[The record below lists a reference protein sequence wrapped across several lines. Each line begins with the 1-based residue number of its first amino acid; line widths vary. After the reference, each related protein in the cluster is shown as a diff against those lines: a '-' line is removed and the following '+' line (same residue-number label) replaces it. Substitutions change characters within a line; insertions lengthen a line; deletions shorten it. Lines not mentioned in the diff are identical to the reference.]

1 MIVCG
6 IVNPLKGFDLQLT
19 RYDAR
24 GWRATFYVTGMEHS
38 PTGAP
43 GTAWEPTP
51 WQAVQ
56 GAAWEALR
64 GHGGAMS
71 YTADRPGYWNI
82 MLAYLRAGYDA
93 WRARESGAMGVEI
106 EQRLRLSTSEG
117 IDFMTEL
124 EQLGLIRMDEHE
136 NAVAAYRLALGGLAL
151 MERLPSLEHLL
162 RRQADAIEATP
173 APVEEKHYA
182 TFRLKEEVLKTAI
195 SKGADVAIQNA
206 PQIWTGLRDLYRW
219 LPADWKSGS

>member
-1 MIVCG
+1 
-6 IVNPLKGFDLQLT
+6 
-19 RYDAR
+19 
-24 GWRATFYVTGMEHS
+24 MEHS
-38 PTGAP
+38 PTGAT

-93 WRARESGAMGVEI
+93 WRARESGAMGVEV

-136 NAVAAYRLALGGLAL
+136 NAVAAYRLAPGGLAL

>member
-56 GAAWEALR
+56 G
-64 GHGGAMS
+64 GGVGGAK
-71 YTADRPGYWNI
+71 R
-82 MLAYLRAGYDA
+82 A
-93 WRARESGAMGVEI
+93 WRRHELHRGPPGLLEHHAGLPQG
-106 EQRLRLSTSEG
+106 RLR
-117 IDFMTEL
+117 
-124 EQLGLIRMDEHE
+124 RMASAGVGCDGSGDR
-136 NAVAAYRLALGGLAL
+136 A
-151 MERLPSLEHLL
+151 
-162 RRQADAIEATP
+162 ATP
-173 APVEEKHYA
+173 AFDKRRD
-182 TFRLKEEVLKTAI
+182 RLHDRARAAR
-195 SKGADVAIQNA
+195 AD
-206 PQIWTGLRDLYRW
+206 PHG
-219 LPADWKSGS
+219 